1 MYQETSLAK
10 QDFPDRAPKSKSK
23 TQEKKKG
30 TKKGTKKGQN
40 TMVESKN
47 IAQGV

>member
-10 QDFPDRAPKSKSK
+10 QDFPDRAPNSKSRM
-23 TQEKKKG
+23 QEK
-30 TKKGTKKGQN
+30 KKGTKKGQN